1 MDNGITF
8 LPNDRYLL
16 ENGKFRLYYTA
27 QGDEAHNFIVVIE
40 DNFKIPT
47 NWNLTSTTQTA
58 PMMRKKRLLAPCL
71 PVTIILL

>member
-27 QGDEAHNFIVVIE
+27 EGEEHTTSSWWWRTTSAT
-40 DNFKIPT
+40 PSS
-47 NWNLTSTTQTA
+47 WNLTSTTG
-58 PMMRKKRLLAPCL
+58 M
-71 PVTIILL
+71 

>member
-27 QGDEAHNFIVVIE
+27 EGDEAHNFRSMGQIAGCDPLPRLIV
-40 DNFKIPT
+40 
-47 NWNLTSTTQTA
+47 
-58 PMMRKKRLLAPCL
+58 
-71 PVTIILL
+71 